1 MERIANEQ
9 ITFIRETLIGKRVRA
24 RDIIGVCEFFGYNE
38 FFPSWKLQV
47 TIGRLP
53 VTHLELSDIELVD

>member
-1 MERIANEQ
+1 MERIVEDQ
-9 ITFIRETLIGKRVRA
+9 INFIRETLIGKRIRA

>member
-24 RDIIGVCEFFGYNE
+24 RDIIGVCEFFGYND